1 MNMAK
6 NYMYDEYSDSLI
18 VSNEQEKGLV
28 KENFEIGEMIFSLTE
43 KGKIA
48 GIEIRG
54 FSLFLENGGIN
65 PNILKDIDDVSI
77 KIVPRKDTIFIS
89 LKIHQKKGNEI
100 VIYKD
105 IPERPLSK
113 I

>member
-1 MNMAK
+1 MEK
-6 NYMYDEYSDSLI
+6 NYMYDEYSDSLL
-18 VSNEQEKGLV
+18 VSNEQENGLV

-54 FSLFLENGGIN
+54 FSRFLEMGGIN
-65 PNILKDIDDVSI
+65 PEILKDIEYVNF
-77 KIVPRKDTIFIS
+77 KIVPRKDAIFIL
-89 LKIHQKKGNEI
+89 LKIHQKQGNEI
-100 VIYKD
+100 IIYKD
-105 IPERPLSK
+105 IPEKPILK